1 MGKQGNRVYTKFDR
15 PNKALIEQFRGIPIA
30 NIDDTM
36 GRIACVDQG
45 IKSMNGHYHI
55 LGTAF
60 TCRVP
65 AGDNLIVHMAL
76 DMIQPGDVL
85 VVDGNGCMERSLVGS
100 IMCSYAEYAKKAAGI
115 IIDGV
120 IRDVEGLRELSI
132 PIYARGVQANGPYKN
147 GPGEIGIP
155 VAIGGIV
162 IHPGDII
169 VSDPDGV
176 IVIRPHEAAEVA
188 KNGRAVLEN
197 ETVILSDIHD
207 NGHWNRKVFQDA
219 YMNSGIEIIE
229 DKYPY

>member
-1 MGKQGNRVYTKFDR
+1 MGKQGNRVYTKIIR
-15 PNKALIEQFRGIPIA
+15 PDKTLMEQFRGLPIA

-45 IKSMNGHYHI
+45 IKSMNGKHYM

-76 DMIQPGDVL
+76 DMLEPGDIL

-100 IMCSYAEYAKKAAGI
+100 IMCSYAQFAKQAAGI

-120 IRDVEGLRELSI
+120 IRDLDGLVDLDI
-132 PIYARGVQANGPYKN
+132 PIFARGAQANGPYKN

-169 VSDPDGV
+169 LSDSDG
-176 IVIRPHEAAEVA
+176 IIAIRPFEAEEVA
-188 KNGRAVLEN
+188 ANGRAVFEK
-197 ETVILSDIHD
+197 EKVILKDIRE
-207 NGHWNRKVFQDA
+207 NGHWDRKVFQDA
-219 YMNSGIEIIE
+219 YCNSGIELIE
-229 DKYPY
+229 DCYPN